1 MLEQLGYHVSK
12 WTGLPRAVDEKDVP
26 RGSFR
31 HLSDA
36 EINLLRMSCY
46 HG

>member
-1 MLEQLGYHVSK
+1 MLEQLGYHVVK
-12 WTGLPRAVDEKDVP
+12 VDRVTLEPLTKKDVP

-36 EINLLRMSCY
+36 EINLLRMSC
-46 HG
+46 